1 MRKLSMA
8 AVLPLVHF
16 VLSIG
21 IVGWPLL
28 PLAEPS
34 RKITLWFALN
44 GPVLLLI
51 DLAKWIFT
59 MPWVSPYI
67 PPMMGGERAIY
78 LMFLFG
84 GLALWFFVGRTLDN
98 LRWRKAPNST
108 GIHLLGVLG
117 AVTLID
123 CGVRL
128 IFHAGKWI
136 LPRYPGQNPSISDM
150 INGAIISVWAI
161 FFILLPIF
169 KLASRTRQRHQI
181 ENSGTGG

>member
-1 MRKLSMA
+1 MRKLRMA

-16 VLSIG
+16 VVSIG
-21 IVGWPLL
+21 VVGWPLL
-28 PLAEPS
+28 PLTEPS

-51 DLAKWIFT
+51 DLAKRIFT

-67 PPMMGGERAIY
+67 PPMMEGERAIY
-78 LMFLFG
+78 FMFLFA

-108 GIHLLGVLG
+108 GIHLRGVLG
-117 AVTLID
+117 AVTLIT

-128 IFHAGKWI
+128 IFHAGEWI
-136 LPRYPGQNPSISDM
+136 LPRYSGQHHSMSDM

-161 FFILLPIF
+161 LFILLPCF
-169 KLASRTRQRHQI
+169 ELANRTRQRRPI
-181 ENSGTGG
+181 ENLGTDG